1 MLQNI
6 RDRFTGAFAI
16 VLLVLL
22 GFSFIFFGINLPF
35 MGGGFAAKV
44 EGVEIPMQ
52 QFENAYQAELSRF
65 AEMGGGDLGPEIRQL
80 VRQGVL
86 ENLIRETLLD
96 VYLAEAGYGITDQM
110 ITDMIQQ
117 APEFQVD
124 GQFSKDQYYT
134 WLEARGLTP
143 AIFEV
148 NQRQALRLRQFQRGL
163 AATAFVTPAD
173 YRTYLNLYG
182 QRRRAA
188 IATFDVDAV
197 TDEVTVSDDEIQA
210 YYDDNPSEFR
220 TPESV
225 DLQYVAVDRGSLTER
240 IELTEEEVQAYYRE
254 SANRYLQDERRQA
267 RHILIPFGEDEDAAE
282 EQARALAERARAGEP
297 FADLARQ
304 HSADGGTAEQGGD
317 LGMATRSQLP
327 PALADTIFSISEG
340 EIAGPVRSD
349 FGFHVIRLDEI
360 AAGGPLP
367 LEQVRAELEREL
379 RDRQVESRYR
389 DLERQLSDALF
400 DAESMEQLAESVG
413 LELQTATD
421 FTRQGGEPFG
431 SNQAVIDA
439 VFAPGVLGEGM
450 ISDIVELDANRS
462 AVFKVTEHH
471 PAAQQPLD
479 EVREQIA
486 AALRSQKA
494 LELVRE
500 RARQLEEQLRAG
512 ADLVPAAEEAGARVQ
527 PSTTYARQSEE
538 ADPRVLE
545 AIFRAEKPA
554 DDQATIGNAV
564 TEDGNYAVFSVSAVT
579 PGRPETIPLAERDA
593 GKLQLAQESGAADYT
608 AFVLELE
615 RTADI
620 VRSEDALAEPEF

>member
-6 RDRFTGAFAI
+6 RDRFTGVFAI

-52 QFENAYQAELSRF
+52 QFEQTYQQELSRF
-65 AEMGGGDLGPEIRQL
+65 AEMGGELRPEIRSL

-86 ENLIRETLLD
+86 ENLVRETLLD
-96 VYLAEAGYGITDQM
+96 VYLAESGYRVNDQM
-110 ITDMIQQ
+110 VTDLIQR

-124 GQFSKDQYYT
+124 GKFSKDQYYT
-134 WLEARGLTP
+134 WLETRGLTP
-143 AIFEV
+143 AMFEA

-163 AATAFVTPAD
+163 AATAFVTPGE

-188 IATFDVDAV
+188 IATFAVDDAL
-197 TDEVTVSDDEIQA
+197 DEVTVSDEEIRA
-210 YYDDNPSEFR
+210 YYDNNPSEFQ

-225 DLQYVAVDRGSLTER
+225 DLQYVEIDRAEVADDV
-240 IELTEEEVQAYYRE
+240 ELTEEEVQAYYRE
-254 SANRYLQDERRQA
+254 SANRYLQDERRRA
-267 RHILIPFGEDEDAAE
+267 SHILIPFGDDEEQAQ

-297 FADLARQ
+297 FAELARQ
-304 HSADGGTAEQGGD
+304 HSADSGTAEQGGD
-317 LGMATRSQLP
+317 LGLATRSQLP
-327 PALADTIFSISEG
+327 PALADPVFSLSEG

-349 FGFHVIRLDEI
+349 FGFHVVRLDEVV
-360 AAGGPLP
+360 AGGPLP

-379 RDRQVESRYR
+379 RDEKAEARYR

-400 DAESMEQLAESVG
+400 DAESMASLAESAG
-413 LELQTATD
+413 LELETATG
-421 FTRQGGEPFG
+421 FTRSGGEPFG
-431 SNQAVIDA
+431 SNQVVIDT
-439 VFAPGVLGEGM
+439 VFAPRVAEEGM
-450 ISDIVELDANRS
+450 ISDIVELDASRS
-462 AVFKVTEHH
+462 AVFKVTEHN

-486 AALRSQKA
+486 ATLRQQEALA
-494 LELVRE
+494 LVRE

-512 ADLVPAAEEAGARVQ
+512 AELAAAAQAAGAEVQ

-538 ADPRVLE
+538 VDPRVLE
-545 AIFRAEKPA
+545 AIFRADKPTEGA
-554 DDQATIGNAV
+554 ATIGNAV
-564 TEDGNYAVFSVSAVT
+564 TDDGNFAVFSVSAVA
-579 PGRPETIPLAERDA
+579 PGRPESIPLAERDA
-593 GKLQLAQESGAADYT
+593 GKLQLTQESGAADYT

>member
-6 RDRFTGAFAI
+6 RDRFTGVFAI

-52 QFENAYQAELSRF
+52 QFENAYQSELSRF
-65 AEMGGGDLGPEIRQL
+65 AEMGGELRPEIRRL

-96 VYLAEAGYGITDQM
+96 VYLGEAGYRVTDQM
-110 ITDMIQQ
+110 ITDMIQRE
-117 APEFQVD
+117 PEFQVD
-124 GQFSKDQYYT
+124 GKFSKDRYYT
-134 WLEARGLTP
+134 WLETRGLTP
-143 AIFEV
+143 ALFEA

-163 AATAFVTPAD
+163 AATAFVTPAE

-197 TDEVTVSDDEIQA
+197 AEELTVSDEDIQA
-210 YYDDNPSEFR
+210 YYDNNAAEFR

-225 DLQYVAVDRGSLTER
+225 DLQYLAIDRA
-240 IELTEEEVQAYYRE
+240 ELTDDVEVSEEELQAYYRE
-254 SANRYLQDERRQA
+254 SANRYLQDERRRA
-267 RHILIPFGEDEDAAE
+267 SHILIPFGDDEDEAQQ
-282 EQARALAERARAGEP
+282 QARQIAERARAGEP
-297 FADLARQ
+297 FAELAREY
-304 HSADGGTAEQGGD
+304 SADTGTAEQGGD
-317 LGMATRSQLP
+317 LGLTARSQLP
-327 PALADTIFSISEG
+327 PALADPVFSIGEG

-349 FGFHVIRLDEI
+349 FGFHVVRLDEI
-360 AAGGPLP
+360 AEGGPLP
-367 LEQVRAELEREL
+367 LEQVRGELEREL
-379 RDRQVESRYR
+379 RAEKAEGRYR
-389 DLERQLSDALF
+389 ELERKLSDALF
-400 DAESMEQLAESVG
+400 DARSMESLAESVG
-413 LELQTATD
+413 LELQAATN
-421 FTRQGGEPFG
+421 FTRAGGEPFG

-439 VFAPGVLGEGM
+439 VFAPSVVDEGM

-471 PAAQQPLD
+471 PEAQQPLE
-479 EVREQIA
+479 EVRAQIEST
-486 AALRSQKA
+486 LQQQKA

-500 RARQLEEQLRAG
+500 RAGRLEEQLRAG
-512 ADLVPAAEEAGARVQ
+512 AELAEAAREAGADVQ
-527 PSTTYARQSEE
+527 ASATYARQSD
-538 ADPRVLE
+538 AVDPRVLE
-545 AIFRAEKPA
+545 AIFRARKPDA
-554 DDQATIGNAV
+554 EAPTIGNAV
-564 TEDGNYAVFSVSAVT
+564 TDEGDYAVFSVSAVA
-579 PGRPETIPLAERDA
+579 PGRPESIPLAERDA
-593 GKLQLAQESGAADYT
+593 GKLQLAQQSGASDYT

-620 VRSEDALAEPEF
+620 VRSDDALAEPEF

>member
-35 MGGGFAAKV
+35 MGGGYAAKV
-44 EGVEIPMQ
+44 EGVEIATQ

-65 AEMGGGDLGPEIRQL
+65 VQMGGELRPEIRQL
-80 VRQGVL
+80 VRRGVL

-96 VYLAEAGYGITDQM
+96 VYLAESGYRITNQM
-110 ITDMIQQ
+110 ITDLIQQ

-124 GQFSKDQYYT
+124 GKFSKDQYYT
-134 WLEARGLTP
+134 WLEARALTP
-143 AIFEV
+143 ASFEA

-163 AATAFVTPAD
+163 GATSFVTPAE
-173 YRTYLNLYG
+173 YRSYLNLYG

-188 IATFDVDAV
+188 IAIFDVDAV
-197 TDEVTVSDDEIQA
+197 TDEVTVSDEEVRA
-210 YYDDNPSEFR
+210 WYENNPSEFQ

-225 DLQYVAVDRGSLTER
+225 DLQYVAVDRGDLTDS
-240 IELTEEEVQAYYRE
+240 IELSEEEVQAYYRD

-267 RHILIPFGEDEDAAE
+267 SHILIPFGDDEDAAE

-297 FADLARQ
+297 FAELARQ

-317 LGMATRSQLP
+317 LGTATRSQLP
-327 PALADTIFSISEG
+327 AALADPVFSLREG

-349 FGFHVIRLDEI
+349 FGFHVIKLGEI
-360 AAGGPLP
+360 TTGGPLP
-367 LEQVRAELEREL
+367 LDQVRTELEREL
-379 RDRQVESRYR
+379 RDQKVESRYR
-389 DLERQLSDALF
+389 ELERKLSDALF
-400 DAESMEQLAESVG
+400 DAESMASLAESVG
-413 LELQTATD
+413 LELKTASG
-421 FTRQGGEPFG
+421 FTRNGGEPFG

-439 VFAPGVLGEGM
+439 VFAPGVFDEGM

-462 AVFKVTEHH
+462 AVFKVTQHH
-471 PAAQQPLD
+471 PAAQQPL
-479 EVREQIA
+479 EQVREQIA
-486 AALRSQKA
+486 ATLRSQKA
-494 LELVRE
+494 LEIVRQ
-500 RARQLEEQLRAG
+500 RAQQLEERLRAG
-512 ADLVPAAEEAGARVQ
+512 ADLVAAAQEAGAEVQ
-527 PSTTYARQSEE
+527 PSATYARQSED

-545 AIFRAEKPA
+545 AIFRVGKPT
-554 DDQATIGNAV
+554 DDQPTIGNAV
-564 TEDGNYAVFSVSAVT
+564 SDEGDYAVFSVSAVA

-620 VRSEDALAEPEF
+620 VRSEDALAEPDF